1 MANHTITT
9 TIPEQLLNHLF
20 ALQDFMDERTQLGQ
34 IQEGAY
40 KEFCDKMCGGGYN
53 TQGWFQDFQDIITKL
68 KVLMG
73 EIRDVRRRKHDLAMR
88 GPRINTAEALRR
100 ALTGEDDRYCICP
113 RCSRPIQR
121 IGLQKHQE
129 SVVCK
134 TIWQG
139 RDSVARNVGNVREAR
154 RHAYYIHNHLND
166 EYEVPEVPYAE
177 VD

>member
-1 MANHTITT
+1 M
-9 TIPEQLLNHLF
+9 
-20 ALQDFMDERTQLGQ
+20 
-34 IQEGAY
+34 
-40 KEFCDKMCGGGYN
+40 
-53 TQGWFQDFQDIITKL
+53 
-68 KVLMG
+68 
-73 EIRDVRRRKHDLAMR
+73 
-88 GPRINTAEALRR
+88 
-100 ALTGEDDRYCICP
+100 
-113 RCSRPIQR
+113 
-121 IGLQKHQE
+121 GLQKHQE